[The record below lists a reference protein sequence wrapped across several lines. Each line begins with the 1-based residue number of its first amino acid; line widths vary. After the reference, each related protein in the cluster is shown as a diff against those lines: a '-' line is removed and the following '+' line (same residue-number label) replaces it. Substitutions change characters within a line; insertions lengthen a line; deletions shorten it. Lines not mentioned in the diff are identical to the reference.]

1 MKPRV
6 TDGAVIG
13 ALLSAPLIALFY
25 LGWKLGGLP
34 FVPFDLFDWITREL
48 PGSIVTVG
56 IDSVVALLR
65 AANIGSTGAAA
76 KAVEQAMAVGA
87 FVAAAVVAGAALF
100 GLLRESEE
108 PARLLGAIVGGMLG
122 GSTFLVERDL
132 RRIESAAWV
141 DLLWLLGTFLTCGL
155 AFGWAYERLRD
166 ASAGHTG
173 SRLATEG
180 RVTRR
185 GFLIRVALAAGLPAL
200 LTAAWSLISGRRAV
214 AVGARWSDNHPL
226 PNAGAVVTP
235 VSGTRPEF
243 TPLED
248 HYRVDADTRTPV
260 IDAGRWRLKI
270 GGLVDDPQELTLED
284 LRREEPLQQFV
295 TLSCIS
301 NPIGGDLIGTTRWSG
316 VSAQRL
322 LRRFRLRP
330 GATHLR
336 IISADGFFEVVPLKT
351 IENDPR
357 VMLTYAW
364 DGVPLLMEHGFPL
377 RIYIPDVFGMKQPKW
392 IVAIDAIDRLFP
404 KTSWMISGIVFS

>member
-1 MKPRV
+1 
-6 TDGAVIG
+6 
-13 ALLSAPLIALFY
+13 LSALLIALFY

-132 RRIESAAWV
+132 RRIESGAGV

-155 AFGWAYERLRD
+155 AFGWAYERE
-166 ASAGHTG
+166 ASAAALDRASHRG
-173 SRLATEG
+173 SRHPPWIPDS
-180 RVTRR
+180 R
-185 GFLIRVALAAGLPAL
+185 GPGCWPPAL
-200 LTAAWSLISGRRAV
+200 LTAAWSLMSGRRCCG
-214 AVGARWSDNHPL
+214 GARHPTTTVAECQRHRDTS
-226 PNAGAVVTP
+226 PARGGVYAARDRT
-235 VSGTRPEF
+235 
-243 TPLED
+243 
-248 HYRVDADTRTPV
+248 VDADTGTPV
-260 IDAGRWRLKI
+260 IDRSMAAENRWPRRRSR
-270 GGLVDDPQELTLED
+270 GLTLED
-284 LRREEPLQQFV
+284 LRREVFQQFV
-295 TLSCIS
+295 TL
-301 NPIGGDLIGTTRWSG
+301 LIQSVATSSEQRDGAA
-316 VSAQRL
+316 SAQRL

-336 IISADGFFEVVPLKT
+336 IISADGFRSGAAQT
-351 IENDPR
+351 IGNDPR

-364 DGVPLLMEHGFPL
+364 DGCRF
-377 RIYIPDVFGMKQPKW
+377 
-392 IVAIDAIDRLFP
+392 
-404 KTSWMISGIVFS
+404 